1 MKYYNYRY
9 LQNIFCKNI
18 FAKIQFGSRFAEMD
32 KGRLVGLWYYGLT
45 GQDKGD
51 GTTPGT
57 ALLVM
62 IRMIGW
68 EWRMTLVMILVEIVM
83 LLMEIIK
90 GGKLQSLIDV
100 QEFSATFCQNN
111 KMLRR
116 RIVMISMMMRRR
128 RRRMGWRSLQSRT
141 LFGKINPFNNT
152 ESWEML
158 IKIFCY
164 IRERILRWREWR
176 VEAGI
181 SNFPA
186 KYRVCSGDNKT
197 NKCEIW
203 KFRKRWICD
212 VIFSQKWRKNQ
223 NIILNSFKGFSPEYF
238 LNNLVD
244 WMKGNA
250 RCFEER
256 WWWSARGRCLLLHK
270 HRILLSPPRWSA
282 ADLFFH
288 MNTYQNPYHWHI
300 HVIIGV
306 IIIILMTNSITDW
319 VASGPTLA

>member
-100 QEFSATFCQNN
+100 QEFSATFCQNI

-141 LFGKINPFNNT
+141 SFGQINPFNNT

-212 VIFSQKWRKNQ
+212 VIISQKWRK
-223 NIILNSFKGFSPEYF
+223 IKS
-238 LNNLVD
+238 
-244 WMKGNA
+244 
-250 RCFEER
+250 
-256 WWWSARGRCLLLHK
+256 
-270 HRILLSPPRWSA
+270 
-282 ADLFFH
+282 
-288 MNTYQNPYHWHI
+288 
-300 HVIIGV
+300 
-306 IIIILMTNSITDW
+306 
-319 VASGPTLA
+319 